1 MKNIVKVSLWL
12 LIVLMAT
19 ACGKPA
25 DTPNKDRADRA
36 KRADDKHR
44 GDIVIGVAWKKDSPF
59 MRGVELAT
67 KELNNKN
74 GMMSWR
80 GGRKIRLVKDDRI
93 SYADS
98 SKRDYQKFIHKVAN
112 SFAANRDVVAVI
124 GHRSSSAAIP
134 ASVTYEKYGIVFIAP
149 TSTNLELTNH
159 NFKYVFR
166 MLPDNEKMGEQLA
179 AYCHNKGYERMAVLN
194 DWGAYGEQLA
204 NSFIKSAVEKKNN
217 IKIVFHRSFFPRKED
232 FLVIISEMRK
242 KETDVIAELKK
253 KDRHASVGIDA
264 IFLSTGA
271 KVGGKLIKQ
280 SREMGIEKPFVGGDS
295 LEALEF
301 LKPSNSLTAQEVKI
315 IKKAAEKT
323 VVPTVFNEHIFHA
336 QKMIRNLLKE
346 NGIESDYQ
354 SAAKKLLR
362 DSVGKVDENVVLLT
376 VLDEHVEKVQQFIN
390 NFKDEYGE
398 DEEPNRYASL
408 GYDAIHLLAY
418 AMNKA
423 QSTVPI
429 AVATRLR
436 YMQEPWVGV
445 TGVYHFKESGDSK
458 DKKLYFKRL
467 QNGKFEFVT
476 EIHEPEIMQLIDK
489 LKKVQSTTWR

>member
-1 MKNIVKVSLWL
+1 MKNIVKLSLWL

-25 DTPNKDRADRA
+25 DSPSQERADRA
-36 KRADDKHR
+36 KKADNKHL
-44 GDIVIGVAWKKDSPF
+44 GDIVIGVAWKKNSPF
-59 MRGVELAT
+59 MRGVELAK
-67 KELNNKN
+67 KELNNKTA
-74 GMMSWR
+74 MMPWR
-80 GGRKIRLVKDDRI
+80 GERKIRLVKDDRI

-98 SKRDYQKFIHKVAN
+98 SRRDYQKFIHQVTN
-112 SFAANRDVVAVI
+112 SFADNRDLVAVI

-149 TSTNLELTNH
+149 TSTNLSLTNH

-179 AYCHNKGYERMAVLN
+179 AYCHHMGYKRMAVLN

-204 NSFIKSAVEKKNN
+204 DSFIKSAVDKPYN
-217 IKIVFHRSFFPRKED
+217 ITIVFHSSFYPKKMD
-232 FLVIISEMRK
+232 FLVILSELRK

-253 KDRHASVGIDA
+253 KDPHASVGIDA

-280 SREMGIEKPFVGGDS
+280 SREMGIEHPFVVGDS

-301 LKPSNSLTAQEVKI
+301 LKPSSSLTAQEVKS

-323 VVPTVFNEHIFHA
+323 VVPTVFNEHIFYA

-362 DSVGKVDENVVLLT
+362 ESVGKVDENLVLLT

-390 NFKDEYGE
+390 NFKNEYGE
-398 DEEPNRYASL
+398 DEEPNRYAAL
-408 GYDAIHLLAY
+408 GYDALHLLAY

-445 TGVYHFKESGDSK
+445 TGIYHFKENGDPK
-458 DKKLYFKRL
+458 NKKFYFKRL
-467 QNGKFEFVT
+467 ENGKFEFVT
-476 EIHEPEIMQLIDK
+476 EIHEPELMQLVDK